1 MTVSAKSINNQVDPK
16 KVILDN
22 ILNTTSVQRPFIL
35 FPLRLET
42 HFRKVKNQ
50 KQLCVRI
57 IPDEIM
63 LDYHTEKLTKEEIED
78 GKFFWI
84 QWYIA
89 SGSDVREYEA
99 WEVLC
104 KKYPV
109 YRAAWICR
117 CLRPE
122 FIDDYKPGK
131 KLFYRRP
138 YHKLDVIEENCQK
151 IYDYVAKIS
160 LYLSEE
166 QKTTSNDDEND
177 VSVAAEEKT
186 PATGEYLIEY
196 HIRTKLSE
204 IQRMLFEIES
214 AISSCKYLVDYLYD
228 NVNNTLAYLAR
239 TLDNYILFYERYPK
253 KIGNNGRRLELW
265 DVDFTVL
272 QSLRKDVDIFMK
284 TTKENRIT
292 LDDMIKS
299 YLADKSLFN
308 FNNINKT
315 RKLDIPVSNILPKK
329 FFFVGEVANKDK
341 DKIYAY
347 SNDIPSNL
355 QMGIDPNEM
364 EVAENGQKVS
374 PFQISSNGDLVIKGG
389 AKWMTDYGEA
399 EKCGMAITVPISN
412 DINEFN
418 YIYVLGINNF
428 SEVDSYERLTNLFNG
443 HNYTASGISYVAAGT
458 PTNSLDGKFKDESEQ
473 IKRERFDIEVNDKY
487 KKEDDLAEDSSI
499 LANFIGMDY
508 ESCWRRVAGG
518 NQKQDSNAKRV
529 YQELWNHFRGNIESD
544 DDYLNDLLDS
554 VGNFVINNVRARG
567 ILPTIKV
574 DSLPY
579 GFLPTAD
586 YKKLLETLDQN
597 GAEAKLLKLCT
608 SLADIW
614 KGIRNKQVPHSKTLV
629 GANAE
634 KDYMKMAGQTPYSAS
649 FVERYVVR
657 SPLLE
662 KNYLKNPLTGAIS
675 DLNDME
681 FFADQPL
688 ADASKEVSLEDL
700 KNCLSEDLRNDVQD
714 EDLNIYIA
722 EFLDLFTYRLDAWF
736 TGFVKSAK
744 EKSTKEKVLP
754 QIGSYGW
761 VFNLRENN
769 REKINDLKI
778 RQDIVNKMS
787 LGISPKTSSI
797 YKNTGSDKAH
807 YVVAPSIQHALT
819 TAVLRSA
826 YLKSKGSA
834 TDTHI
839 CVNLSSMRVR
849 QALRLVDGIR
859 RGMSTSVILGV
870 DFERYLHDAHDMFEE
885 YLDEFIYPLRQR
897 FKQVVDLN
905 SQTEEAGNYSM
916 QVINGEALLNTFI
929 EEWNWSKSVSSW
941 LEENCQEAACLEW
954 LQSLNEVSNCSLFA
968 KQRKEKN
975 NITTKGHAFFKQ
987 IERLMDSYDALN
999 DLLLSEG
1006 VHRLVMGD
1014 KSSFYAISNF
1024 LSTGDGSIP
1033 EPEIL
1038 KIPSEHVVVSHKAG
1052 LMLPVVDECP
1062 QKAFVIAD
1070 SSINAWIESV
1080 IGDMD
1085 KLRFFVRIKN
1095 SEGIITTH
1103 RCSLKELNV
1112 SGSEYLYLSSY
1123 EGTFKNYL
1131 ETKWRLLRSNFSDEI
1146 EILDKSDDDKLIP
1159 EDDELSFEEDK
1170 VRLKTLKSI
1179 VLHGREMR
1187 ASDLQSALWD
1197 GAEEEE
1203 FTDTDELYKQRY
1215 ELLASNTNRLL
1226 LDVDDWIRSANNKQ
1240 NRIIYSDSLLRD
1252 AYKYLCECVETGI
1265 VDCLGKFRT
1274 DMFTSDI
1281 DLIMWP
1287 EKIEKALVLQQ
1298 ELLNTMED
1306 VKQKLSQKLENA
1318 KSIVESKSVKNLVS
1332 AIQTLTME
1340 QIKVFPHFNLLKSE
1354 LAGMPDVN
1362 LPERA
1367 SRIDKV
1373 IKSGPNYYK
1382 NLDYDALDQWEDEVS
1397 EVRDGMKN
1405 IHQLSMFQTA
1415 FDMDLG
1421 KIAVLQTESSKS
1433 EVVGGNW
1440 LGLAVDNESEL
1451 QDVDSMI
1458 LYNTDAYNLQ
1468 RSGNK
1473 LTLSTNA
1480 GLVVDSWLEYI
1491 PYKKHNAGLVFHAD
1505 RPDNEAPQAI
1515 LVAINHNI
1523 INAKPSCSDCD
1534 SGSELEKVPSGKLCW
1549 CPACRKESL
1558 RYRDYILNKGKSSSP
1573 AKTSNTVVFDKKWD
1587 IDSLLGILDE
1597 TRFMMMNRAV
1607 DPDAV
1612 YAHGELNSV
1621 FPLLSNIVFTDL
1633 KQLSPSTGVSSG
1645 SYNSSDI
1652 FSAISGNKNIKE

>member
-1 MTVSAKSINNQVDPK
+1 MTVSAKSTNNQVDPK

-22 ILNTTSVQRPFIL
+22 ILNTTSVQRPFML

-42 HFRKVKNQ
+42 HFRRVKNQ

-117 CLRPE
+117 CLKPE
-122 FIDDYKPGK
+122 YIDDYKPGK

-166 QKTTSNDDEND
+166 QKTTSNDDECDGNI
-177 VSVAAEEKT
+177 AAEDKT
-186 PATGEYLIEY
+186 PATDEYLIEY

-253 KIGNNGRRLELW
+253 KIGNNVRRLELW

-292 LDDMIKS
+292 LDDMIKG
-299 YLADKSLFN
+299 YLADKSLFH
-308 FNNINKT
+308 FNNINET
-315 RKLDIPVSNILPKK
+315 TKLDIPVSNILPKK
-329 FFFVGEVANKDK
+329 FFFIGEVANINK

-364 EVAENGQKVS
+364 EVNENGQKFS
-374 PFQISSNGDLVIKGG
+374 PFQISSNGDMVIKGG
-389 AKWMTDYGEA
+389 AKWMTDYDEA
-399 EKCGMAITVPISN
+399 EKCGMAITIPISN
-412 DINEFN
+412 DINLFN

-428 SEVDSYERLTNLFNG
+428 SETDSYKKLTDLFNG

-458 PTNSLDGKFKDESEQ
+458 PTNSLDGKFKDETEE

-487 KKEDDLAEDSSI
+487 KTADNLAEDSSI
-499 LANFIGMDY
+499 LANFTGMDY
-508 ESCWRRVAGG
+508 ELCWRRVAGS

-529 YQELWNHFRGNIESD
+529 YQELWNHFRSNIKSD
-544 DDYLNDLLDS
+544 DNHLNKLLDE
-554 VGNFVINNVRARG
+554 VGDFVVNNVRARG

-574 DSLPY
+574 DTLPY

-586 YKKLLETLDQN
+586 YKKILDSLDQN
-597 GAEAKLLKLCT
+597 SAEAKLLKLCI
-608 SLADIW
+608 SLADVW
-614 KGIRNKQVPHSKTLV
+614 KDIRNNQVPHSTTLV
-629 GANAE
+629 GSNAE
-634 KDYMKMAGQTPYSAS
+634 KEYLKMAGQTPYSAS

-675 DLNDME
+675 NLNDME
-681 FFADQPL
+681 FFADQPI
-688 ADASKEVSLEDL
+688 ADASKEVTLEGL
-700 KNCLSEDLRNDVQD
+700 KNCLSEDLRKDIED
-714 EDLNIYIA
+714 EDLNIYVA

-736 TGFVKSAK
+736 TGFVKSVK
-744 EKSTKEKVLP
+744 ERSTYKYGKTLP

-769 REKINDLKI
+769 REKINDLNKC
-778 RQDIVNKMS
+778 QDIVSKMS
-787 LGISPKTSSI
+787 LGINPKTSAI
-797 YKNTGSDKAH
+797 YKNTGNDKAH

-839 CVNLSSMRVR
+839 CVNMSSMRVR
-849 QALRLVDGIR
+849 QALRLVDGVR
-859 RGMSTSVILGV
+859 HGMSTSVVLGV
-870 DFERYLHDAHDMFEE
+870 DLERYLHDARDMFAVE
-885 YLDEFIYPLRQR
+885 LDEFIYPLRKM
-897 FKQVVDLN
+897 FKQVVDIKP
-905 SQTEEAGNYSM
+905 QTSEASDYAM

-929 EEWNWSKSVSSW
+929 TEWNWSESVSSW
-941 LEENCQEAACLEW
+941 LEKNYTKSDNLEW
-954 LQSLNEVSNCSLFA
+954 ILDLN
-968 KQRKEKN
+968 KETCNRLN
-975 NITTKGHAFFKQ
+975 NNNTRRVFFKQ

-1052 LMLPVVDECP
+1052 LMLPIVKEHP
-1062 QKAFVIAD
+1062 QKAFAIAD

-1095 SEGIITTH
+1095 SEGTITTSP
-1103 RCSLKELNV
+1103 CSLKDLDI

-1131 ETKWRLLRSNFSDEI
+1131 ETKWRLLRSNFCDEI
-1146 EILDKSDDDKLIP
+1146 EILDKPDNDKLIP
-1159 EDDELSFEEDK
+1159 EDDELNFEEDK

-1179 VLHGREMR
+1179 VLHSREMR
-1187 ASDLQSALWD
+1187 ASDLQSALWE

-1203 FTDTDELYKQRY
+1203 FTDIDELYEQRY
-1215 ELLASNTNRLL
+1215 ELLASHTSRLL
-1226 LDVDDWIRSANNKQ
+1226 LDIDDWIRSANNKKSE
-1240 NRIIYSDSLLRD
+1240 IYNDALLRD

-1265 VDCLGKFRT
+1265 VDCLGKFNT
-1274 DMFTSDI
+1274 DIFTSDV

-1287 EKIEKALVLQQ
+1287 EKIEKAQALQQ

-1306 VKQKLSQKLENA
+1306 AKQKLAKKLEDA
-1318 KSIVESKSVKNLVS
+1318 KSLAESKTFNNLVS
-1332 AIQTLTME
+1332 AIQTLTLE
-1340 QIKVFPHFNLLKSE
+1340 KIKVIPRFNVLKNNLADINLL
-1354 LAGMPDVN
+1354 
-1362 LPERA
+1362 ERA
-1367 SRIDKV
+1367 SHIDTA
-1373 IKSGPNYYK
+1373 IKNGPIFYK
-1382 NLDYDALDQWEDEVS
+1382 NLDYDAFDQWEDEVS

-1405 IHQLSMFQTA
+1405 IHLLSMFQTA
-1415 FDMDLG
+1415 IDRELG
-1421 KIAVLQTESSKS
+1421 RVAVLQTESTKS
-1433 EVVGGNW
+1433 EVVAGNW
-1440 LGLAVDNESEL
+1440 LGLSVENESEL
-1451 QDVDSMI
+1451 QDVDSI
-1458 LYNTDAYNLQ
+1458 VLYNTEAYNIQSSRNEL
-1468 RSGNK
+1468 S
-1473 LTLSTNA
+1473 LSTNA
-1480 GLVVDSWLEYI
+1480 GIVIDSWLEYI
-1491 PYKKHNAGLVFHAD
+1491 PYRKHNAGLVFHAD

-1515 LVAINHNI
+1515 LVAINHNL
-1523 INAKPSCSDCD
+1523 SCTNP
-1534 SGSELEKVPSGKLCW
+1534 V
-1549 CPACRKESL
+1549 R
-1558 RYRDYILNKGKSSSP
+1558 
-1573 AKTSNTVVFDKKWD
+1573 DKKWD

-1612 YAHGELNSV
+1612 YAHSEMSSI
-1621 FPLLSNIVFTDL
+1621 FPLLSNILFTDL
-1633 KQLSPSTGVSSG
+1633 KQLNSSTGTSSG
-1645 SYNSSDI
+1645 SYNSIDI